1 MNPLYEA
8 RLTAAK
14 SALVPALFTETQ
26 FSVLLKR
33 AQGKPLSQT
42 ERNYL
47 STAIKSKLKAT
58 LSINH
63 LNLDRLYTREKSKRA
78 LLNQI
83 ITSYAKSG
91 ITLVGAKPSGKTLPA
106 NQVVEEVL
114 DNFTEIDARIADLL
128 PVYISKNRNNLR
140 FFDLFS
146 FVIEKGLVNIA
157 GYVFSIVQELAP
169 HPRFSDF
176 LKALERHKENVPFL
190 RDRRYE
196 KITNLITQDDIS
208 KRWNIYTLNT
218 LEHYKDYFELYRGL
232 LNIFV
237 NL

>member
-14 SALVPALFTETQ
+14 PALVPALFTETQ
-26 FSVLLKR
+26 FNVLLKR

-63 LNLDRLYTREKSKRA
+63 LNLDRLYTRENSKRA

-91 ITLVGAKPSGKTLPA
+91 ITLVGAKPSGKILPA

-218 LEHYKDYFELYRGL
+218 LEHYKDYFELYGE
-232 LNIFV
+232 
-237 NL
+237 

>member
-106 NQVVEEVL
+106 NQVIEEVL

-218 LEHYKDYFELYRGL
+218 LEHYKDYFELYGE
-232 LNIFV
+232 
-237 NL
+237 

>member
-218 LEHYKDYFELYRGL
+218 LEHYKDYFELYGDRG
-232 LNIFV
+232 
-237 NL
+237 